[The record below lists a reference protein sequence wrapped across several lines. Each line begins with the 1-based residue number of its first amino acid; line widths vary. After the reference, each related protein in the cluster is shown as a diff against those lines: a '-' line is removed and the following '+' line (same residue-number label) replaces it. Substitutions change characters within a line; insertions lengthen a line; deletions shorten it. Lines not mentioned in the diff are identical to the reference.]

1 MLAGYSGADRL
12 SVIGSHG
19 SRRLKYVRGYLRL
32 IQTAPPTPTATQR
45 MLIQYC
51 HRKPAEVKVAALML
65 PLTDFVNT
73 MNPLS
78 ATNIHSNVA
87 SENCGRFILAFYQI
101 RPF

>member
-1 MLAGYSGADRL
+1 
-12 SVIGSHG
+12 
-19 SRRLKYVRGYLRL
+19 
-32 IQTAPPTPTATQR
+32 
-45 MLIQYC
+45 
-51 HRKPAEVKVAALML
+51 
-65 PLTDFVNT
+65 